1 MAILI
6 TGGSGF
12 LGENLKISLEKEQIK
27 FFAPSSDE
35 MNITDEISIKN
46 YLSGKKVEV
55 VIHLAANSDHKSQD
69 CLETNI
75 MGTFNLVNTCKN
87 GQVKHFIFSSTNNV
101 YDFHS
106 KGIFNE
112 LDKVSNMNH
121 YGVSKIMGEYTIREL
136 FHDLTYSILRFSDIY
151 GNGQTQ
157 GNLMKNFISNVI
169 NDVPINIYGSGVR
182 TRDYLY
188 IDDAVNSIMFALK
201 NRLHGVFNI
210 STGVGTTIL
219 ELAKT
224 VNLVFNKK
232 EQYNYIN
239 IVHEDK
245 TCVILD
251 NNKLTQ
257 VGFKPKFTLQ
267 AGLEDMR
274 RRM

>member
-12 LGENLKISLEKEQIK
+12 LGENLKISLEQEQIEY
-27 FFAPSSDE
+27 FAPSSNV

-46 YLSGKKVEV
+46 YLSGKKIEV
-55 VIHLAANSDHKSQD
+55 VIHLAANSDHKSQE
-69 CLETNI
+69 CLETNVI
-75 MGTFNLVNTCKN
+75 GTFNLVNSCKN
-87 GQVKHFIFSSTNNV
+87 EQVKHFIFSSTNNV
-101 YDFHS
+101 YDYHC

-112 LDKVSNMNH
+112 IDKLSNMNH

-136 FHDLTYSILRFSDIY
+136 YHDLTYSILRFSDIY

-169 NDVPINIYGSGVR
+169 NDLPINIYGSGVR

-188 IDDAVNSIMFALK
+188 IDDAVNSIIFALK
-201 NRLHGVFNI
+201 NKLHGIFNI
-210 STGVGTTIL
+210 STGVGTNIL

-239 IVHEDK
+239 IAHEDK

-251 NNKLTQ
+251 NNKLTK
-257 VGFKPKFTLQ
+257 VGFKPKFTVQ
-267 AGLEDMR
+267 AGLEEMR